1 MSEILTAFLPRV
13 CSKLG
18 SSDVVKSLGRP
29 SSANVEDRRA
39 YFGSNSVDPDYYYED
54 RNADFLRESLLS
66 PYLSASPQQFSKT
79 GLTMEELLNLLTA
92 QKASRIGETTFTAGV
107 L

>member
-1 MSEILTAFLPRV
+1 MVDWRSRTP
-13 CSKLG
+13 
-18 SSDVVKSLGRP
+18 
-29 SSANVEDRRA
+29 SANVDDRRA
-39 YFGSNSVDPDYYYED
+39 YFGSASVDPDYYYED

-92 QKASRIGETTFTAGV
+92 QKASRIGETTFTAGI